1 MEGLEAYKYSFA
13 KCVVTAISKV
23 QLVEPKGDIATELK
37 PWHFLVD
44 PYKADISELN
54 AAVQQVVKPGVMRK
68 VAHTTIGE
76 FLISRAKD
84 IASTR
89 AEEDKAL
96 RRLTVIKVQVESC
109 PIASTLK
116 SKLVGQG
123 FTAANWSIALRS
135 HREAEQEVKKVV
147 AVCEFG
153 QLQKQAA
160 YNEIINNLSMGEDA
174 IREASN
180 KRSKYGRVCLN
191 RKYK

>member
-1 MEGLEAYKYSFA
+1 M
-13 KCVVTAISKV
+13 
-23 QLVEPKGDIATELK
+23 Q
-37 PWHFLVD
+37 
-44 PYKADISELN
+44 
-54 AAVQQVVKPGVMRK
+54 
-68 VAHTTIGE
+68 
-76 FLISRAKD
+76 
-84 IASTR
+84 
-89 AEEDKAL
+89 
-96 RRLTVIKVQVESC
+96 VIKETNENGADDRVSNSSPDDDVSPTEDLVQNDSF
-109 PIASTLK
+109 TLTIEDAT
-116 SKLVGQG
+116 SKG
-123 FTAANWSIALRS
+123 FLELAAANWSIALRS